1 MPFCGW
7 VLTQAAP
14 QWPRGPGQRAGG
26 QVPWGSWLCK
36 DPGPLQA
43 GSHPTAHCMLVGSGP
58 GPPAWKAGPG
68 QAVAAGCLADGS
80 WSPAP
85 AGPGPASE
93 RGWRRGRV
101 RGGKE
106 GAPAGLP
113 VCMWPAPRLTGR
125 GSGSEPGSRGPARS
139 ASSSLGTATGHL
151 LCSPSRGPRGPSCR
165 PACTRSVC
173 CTPGTPLLWRDL
185 RGQGPRK
192 RLSRSWQALRPQDLL
207 LCSWWPRLSPEQPGR
222 TEPGTPE
229 TWAPLPCPRA
239 PSPQT
244 FFLSPPTAAF
254 TQACEYF

>member
-36 DPGPLQA
+36 DPRPLQA

-58 GPPAWKAGPG
+58 RPPAWKAGPG
-68 QAVAAGCLADGS
+68 EAAAAGCLADGS

-106 GAPAGLP
+106 GAPAGPP
-113 VCMWPAPRLTGR
+113 VCMWPAPRLAGQ

-139 ASSSLGTATGHL
+139 ARPQGTFSAALPGAPGGRPAVQPAHALFAAPPGL
-151 LCSPSRGPRGPSCR
+151 LCCG
-165 PACTRSVC
+165 
-173 CTPGTPLLWRDL
+173 GT
-185 RGQGPRK
+185 
-192 RLSRSWQALRPQDLL
+192 SA
-207 LCSWWPRLSPEQPGR
+207 
-222 TEPGTPE
+222 
-229 TWAPLPCPRA
+229 ARA
-239 PSPQT
+239 PGSVLPVAGRHSDPRI
-244 FFLSPPTAAF
+244 FFCAPGG
-254 TQACEYF
+254 QD